1 MTMTS
6 RAVVLLRI
14 LLVVL
19 FVGLLLGQTFSL
31 PGQLAH
37 MAEESAVFAPLRW
50 PLLAV
55 AVLGLLCGQVVIVCT
70 WRLLSMVMA
79 DQIFSE
85 AAFVWVNIILAALTI
100 AWALL
105 TGTTVVLSLVLFDD
119 PGTPLL
125 LIAMVLAGGTVV
137 LLMYVMRALLR
148 QATTLR
154 AEMEGVI

>member
-1 MTMTS
+1 MSMTS

-14 LLVVL
+14 LLVLL
-19 FVGLLLGQTFSL
+19 FVGLLLGQTLSI
-31 PGQLAH
+31 PGQLAF
-37 MAEESAVFAPLRW
+37 MARESPAFAPLRW
-50 PLLAV
+50 PLLVV

-79 DQIFSE
+79 DRIFSE
-85 AAFVWVNIILAALTI
+85 EAFGWVNAILAALTT

-105 TGTTVVLSLVLFDD
+105 AGTTVVGSLVLFDD